1 MRHLLQ
7 AADLAVGTAIDCL
20 VIPFLILRRH
30 FSITALN
37 IGLVTGET
45 SGLAA
50 ERHIPAPG
58 RHRAVCEGRQREGHI
73 LLPELEIHKLVA
85 ELRRPQHLVNAH
97 YACPEHSPGGTV
109 ASETVIVGL
118 IADGSIER
126 QGIIRDVG
134 AERTLVADAVGK
146 CQDIIGNHRDI
157 MAESHRVAVIGMA
170 GAQPLR
176 CESHVA
182 LGPDASGRSP
192 LLVPGIVHQSKPDA
206 AVEHMRLALGIVY
219 LIFVDET
226 PVLIE
231 FEKSRHIRADII
243 DIPHLRLLHIAEGI
257 RSGREGVIPVLVPVD
272 ARAVDFVL
280 IVPAEMIAGLP
291 VQVVRDMSC
300 KIGLRIEDRL
310 VETVVRIV
318 AVQCRIRFRPSLYG
332 LPVIGDIHPFVII
345 TGLEAVESVEVESL
359 VYVVRG
365 GGGPAHPRNQ
375 ILVVMLNLEE
385 HRTLREI

>member
-1 MRHLLQ
+1 
-7 AADLAVGTAIDCL
+7 
-20 VIPFLILRRH
+20 
-30 FSITALN
+30 
-37 IGLVTGET
+37 
-45 SGLAA
+45 
-50 ERHIPAPG
+50 
-58 RHRAVCEGRQREGHI
+58 
-73 LLPELEIHKLVA
+73 
-85 ELRRPQHLVNAH
+85 
-97 YACPEHSPGGTV
+97 
-109 ASETVIVGL
+109 
-118 IADGSIER
+118 
-126 QGIIRDVG
+126 
-134 AERTLVADAVGK
+134 
-146 CQDIIGNHRDI
+146 
-157 MAESHRVAVIGMA
+157 MAESHRIAVIGMA

-176 CESHVA
+176 RESHVT

-192 LLVPGIVHQSKPDA
+192 LLVPGIVHQSQTDA
-206 AVEHMRLALGIVY
+206 AVEHVRLALGIVY
-219 LIFVDET
+219 LILVNEP

-300 KIGLRIEDRL
+300 IIGLRIEDRL